1 MYSIHIIGGAFVGLF
16 TFNHIGMVVVD
27 PDKRTTRFDAR
38 MQKLPTYLRP
48 IVSLARVVLYYLG
61 LFGTFTKR
69 YLYNHAA

>member
-48 IVSLARVVLYYLG
+48 IVSLGRVVFYSLD
-61 LFGTFTKR
+61 LFGTFMI
-69 YLYNHAA
+69 YYEIFV